1 MGPGRRG
8 AAPSGKKAIRH
19 ISRRPRRAE
28 RPSAPTGLLRL
39 SPLRRTPAWAGLRG
53 SISIL
58 PTGPHSRTWGSRA
71 PCDERLTA
79 EPLRHAIVT
88 AARTDRSTLTK
99 AGTTPPL
106 TQRGARS
113 ERPSTSG
120 HARGR
125 IHVIRASSG
134 SASRQA
140 TVSAAGLS
148 CIRRLSAHLFLLRA
162 DLPLRPLSEGR
173 RVADGRTADWAPR
186 DQCRVLRSTVPRCTT
201 AVCPASAW
209 SAGRAVKPA
218 ARRCV

>member
-120 HARGR
+120 HSRGR
-125 IHVIRASSG
+125 IHVIRFGVAPGDRLG
-134 SASRQA
+134 SRVVVHKAVIRAPLLAASRPSSE
-140 TVSAAGLS
+140 TV
-148 CIRRLSAHLFLLRA
+148 
-162 DLPLRPLSEGR
+162 
-173 RVADGRTADWAPR
+173 V
-186 DQCRVLRSTVPRCTT
+186 
-201 AVCPASAW
+201 
-209 SAGRAVKPA
+209 
-218 ARRCV
+218 

>member
-88 AARTDRSTLTK
+88 AARTGAHSPRRER
-99 AGTTPPL
+99 TPPL

-125 IHVIRASSG
+125 IHVIRFGVAPG
-134 SASRQA
+134 D
-140 TVSAAGLS
+140 
-148 CIRRLSAHLFLLRA
+148 RL
-162 DLPLRPLSEGR
+162 GR
-173 RVADGRTADWAPR
+173 RVVVHKAVIRAPLLAASR
-186 DQCRVLRSTVPRCTT
+186 PSSETV
-201 AVCPASAW
+201 V
-209 SAGRAVKPA
+209 
-218 ARRCV
+218 